1 MVFNN
6 LVHETNIQKYSIT
19 NVAIDSKGFFLH
31 VDQFP
36 IKCQSLYNISRYHYQ
51 SFGSKKRLKFT
62 IKYTVYVLTGPC
74 RTLI

>member
-31 VDQFP
+31 VDHQLSEP
-36 IKCQSLYNISRYHYQ
+36 LQY
-51 SFGSKKRLKFT
+51 
-62 IKYTVYVLTGPC
+62 
-74 RTLI
+74 